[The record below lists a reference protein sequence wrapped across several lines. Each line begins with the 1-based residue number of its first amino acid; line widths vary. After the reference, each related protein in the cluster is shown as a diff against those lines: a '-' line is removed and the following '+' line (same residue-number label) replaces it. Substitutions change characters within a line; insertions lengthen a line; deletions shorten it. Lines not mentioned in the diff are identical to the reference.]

1 MFLLYQDPLKGSW
14 NKKSLCFVFIDLSI
28 PAVIQGFLSCLL
40 LDCGVFLIGA
50 CLSVIFW
57 RMLMTFSMLSLT
69 SELTKFTKLI

>member
-14 NKKSLCFVFIDLSI
+14 NKKSLRFVFIDLSI

-57 RMLMTFSMLSLT
+57 HDIQYAFIDIRTNQIH
-69 SELTKFTKLI
+69 KVNLI